1 MHDAHV
7 AMITDWDSDGLLMS
21 LKVYDDVSKDI
32 FRIGIDWETRDEL
45 KQMYPEHSGDLE
57 LDKVQEEYKPGNSY
71 KKLKSHAYWGKEE
84 RRIFYHNLWRLE
96 RWRIEIDSVQRAIGY
111 QKLWVYIIKK
121 LGERFPERNYNRAV
135 QLPRTILPDIY
146 LQLGDLLNEIMKPE
160 LDILKQE
167 IRRSLE
173 NFNGFLDNVNDSEEA
188 IEKYF
193 KQELNN
199 SKSGSLIDILN
210 KIKVLM
216 DQSK

>member
-1 MHDAHV
+1 
-7 AMITDWDSDGLLMS
+7 
-21 LKVYDDVSKDI
+21 
-32 FRIGIDWETRDEL
+32 
-45 KQMYPEHSGDLE
+45 
-57 LDKVQEEYKPGNSY
+57 
-71 KKLKSHAYWGKEE
+71 
-84 RRIFYHNLWRLE
+84 
-96 RWRIEIDSVQRAIGY
+96 
-111 QKLWVYIIKK
+111 
-121 LGERFPERNYNRAV
+121 
-135 QLPRTILPDIY
+135 
-146 LQLGDLLNEIMKPE
+146 MKPE